1 MAFVFDGFDEL
12 PTLQE
17 SSIITDIIGTS
28 SDYVRKFCK
37 STVVI
42 TSRPIATL
50 FLRTEELK
58 F

>member
-17 SSIITDIIGTS
+17 SSIITDIIGIYTS
-28 SDYVRKFCK
+28 SDNVRKYCK

-42 TSRPIATL
+42 TSQPIVTL
-50 FLRTEELK
+50 FLREVQ
-58 F
+58 